1 MCRVL
6 VPGAFLK
13 VECGSFEKCNVAL
26 LAGDVLVGCARCCV
40 AVIVY
45 IGPFWVCLGLLCECN
60 VALLAVNIH
69 IGLFLGV
76 SRALV

>member
-26 LAGDVLVGCARCCV
+26 LAGDVLVGCA
-40 AVIVY
+40 
-45 IGPFWVCLGLLCECN
+45 GELLYQ
-60 VALLAVNIH
+60 I
-69 IGLFLGV
+69 
-76 SRALV
+76 ALVPVV